1 MSMSRIGKLPIPVPA
16 GTTVALDGPLVTVQG
31 PLGQLTYLLDPHVK
45 LSVVDGIVS
54 VGVANPADHKQAA
67 LWGVFRSLIA
77 NMVKGVTEGY
87 TKQLEISGIG
97 FKAAMADH
105 RLTLNVGYSHP
116 VHYPVPTGV
125 TVSVEK
131 NIITVAGTDK
141 QQVGQVAADIRGV
154 MPPEPYKGKGI
165 AYVGE
170 VIRRKAGKQAT
181 KTE

>member
-1 MSMSRIGKLPIPVPA
+1 MSRIGKQPIPVPA
-16 GTTVALDGPLVTVQG
+16 GTTITVDGPMVSAQG
-31 PLGQLTYLLDPHVK
+31 PKGKLTTLLHPLVGV
-45 LSVVDGIVS
+45 SVVDGIVS
-54 VGVANPADHKQAA
+54 VSVKNPENHKQAA

-77 NMVKGVTEGY
+77 NMVRGVTEGF

-97 FKAAMADH
+97 FKAAISGSTM
-105 RLTLNVGYSHP
+105 TLHVGYSHP
-116 VHYPVPTGV
+116 VTYQVPAGVAV
-125 TVSVEK
+125 TVDK

-141 QQVGQVAADIRGV
+141 QQIGQVAAEIRDI

-165 AYVGE
+165 KYVGE